1 MQYLYLFPPVFDHRF
16 FSFPAGARL
25 IMESFDVIICGS
37 GPAGLS
43 AGLAAASHGASTLIL
58 DRDCMIG
65 RKLCATG
72 NGRCNFSNTLHPLKF
87 MAEFG
92 RNGRFMIDAL
102 RAAPREF
109 FLDLLLHE
117 GIRPKVED
125 DIHYFPMNGRAS
137 DVREAFLRAAKKAG
151 AETRSY
157 AGVRRVLVEDGAA
170 SGVETEDGESVRAS
184 HVILACGGTAAP
196 ALGGT
201 ASGLEL
207 AKALGHGVREPV
219 AALAPVHVDDPWIS
233 PLAGVT
239 APDAELGVTVGT
251 RHVSR
256 RGSLL
261 FTHTGFSG
269 PAALNLSG
277 TVNRVLSSGGPARG
291 FLRVFPDR
299 KEQALF
305 DYLIDEREKVPD
317 HLLKNSLAR
326 IMPRSLALLICE
338 RLFGEDFH
346 SKRLTNAGAHE
357 LAHLLDRIPFTV
369 SKPASMDE
377 AMAMDGGVLLKEVDP
392 RTMES
397 RLVRGVHFA
406 GEILDLTGPT
416 GGFNIQFALSSGRLA
431 GLAASGAL

>member
-1 MQYLYLFPPVFDHRF
+1 
-16 FSFPAGARL
+16 
-25 IMESFDVIICGS
+25 MESFDVIICGS

-43 AGLAAASHGASTLIL
+43 AGLAAASHGAATLIL
-58 DRDCMIG
+58 DRDHMIG

-109 FLDLLLHE
+109 FLDLLLRE
-117 GIRPKVED
+117 GIRPKIED
-125 DIHYFPMNGRAS
+125 EIHYFPMNGRAS
-137 DVREAFLRAAKKAG
+137 DVRDAFLRAAKKNG
-151 AETRSY
+151 AETRSSVS
-157 AGVRRVLVEDGAA
+157 VRRVLVENGAA
-170 SGVETEDGESVRAS
+170 AGVETEDGEAIRAS

-201 ASGLEL
+201 SSGLEL

-219 AALAPVHVDDPWIS
+219 AALAPVHVDDPWFS
-233 PLAGVT
+233 DLAGVT
-239 APDAELGVTVGT
+239 VPDAELGVTVGT
-251 RHVSR
+251 RPVSR

-277 TVNRVLSSGGPARG
+277 TVNRVLSGGDGEPARI
-291 FLRVFPDR
+291 FLRVLPGK
-299 KEQALF
+299 KEQNLY
-305 DYLIDEREKVPD
+305 DYLIDEREKTPD

-326 IMPRSLALLICE
+326 IMPRSLASLVCE
-338 RLFGEDFH
+338 RIFGEDFH

-397 RLVRGVHFA
+397 RLVKGVHFA

>member
-1 MQYLYLFPPVFDHRF
+1 
-16 FSFPAGARL
+16 
-25 IMESFDVIICGS
+25 MESFDVIICGS
-37 GPAGLS
+37 GPAGLA
-43 AGLAAASHGASTLIL
+43 AGLAAASHGASTVIL
-58 DRDCMIG
+58 DPNYVIG

-72 NGRCNFSNTLHPLKF
+72 NGRCNFSNTLPPLKF

-92 RNGRFMIDAL
+92 RHGRFMTDAL

-109 FLDLLLHE
+109 FLELLQKE
-117 GIRPKVED
+117 GIRPTVENE
-125 DIHYFPMNGRAS
+125 IHYFPMNGRAS
-137 DVREAFLRAAKKAG
+137 DVRDAFLRAAKRAG
-151 AETRSY
+151 AETRLSVS
-157 AGVRRVLVEDGAA
+157 ARRILVEDGVCV
-170 SGVETEDGESVRAS
+170 GVETDGGEVIQAK

-196 ALGGT
+196 SLGGT
-201 ASGLEL
+201 ASGMEL
-207 AKALGHGVREPV
+207 AKALGHGIREPV
-219 AALAPVHVDDPWIS
+219 ATLAPIHVDDPWIS
-233 PLAGVT
+233 ELAGLTV
-239 APDAELGVTVGT
+239 PDAELGVMVGT
-251 RHVSR
+251 RRVSM

-277 TVNRVLSSGGPARG
+277 TVNRVLLEGEPAQV
-291 FLRVFPDR
+291 FLRVLPDK
-299 KEQALF
+299 KEQNLY
-305 DYLIDEREKVPD
+305 DYLVDEREKVPD

-326 IMPRSLALLICE
+326 IMPRSLASLVCE

-357 LAHLLDRIPFTV
+357 LTHLLDRMPFTV
-369 SKPASMDE
+369 SKSATMDE

-397 RLVRGVHFA
+397 RLVKGVHFA

-431 GLAASGAL
+431 GLAAAGAL

>member
-1 MQYLYLFPPVFDHRF
+1 
-16 FSFPAGARL
+16 
-25 IMESFDVIICGS
+25 MESFDVIICGS
-37 GPAGLS
+37 GPAGLA
-43 AGLAAASHGASTLIL
+43 AGLASASHGASTVIL
-58 DRDCMIG
+58 DPNYVIG

-72 NGRCNFSNTLHPLKF
+72 NGRCNFSNTLPPLKF

-92 RNGRFMIDAL
+92 RHGRFMTDAL

-109 FLDLLLHE
+109 FLELLQKE
-117 GIRPKVED
+117 GIRPTVENE
-125 DIHYFPMNGRAS
+125 IHYFPMNGRAS
-137 DVREAFLRAAKKAG
+137 DVRDAFLRAAKRAG
-151 AETRSY
+151 AETRLSVS
-157 AGVRRVLVEDGAA
+157 ARRILVEDGVCV
-170 SGVETEDGESVRAS
+170 GVETDGGEDIQAK

-196 ALGGT
+196 SLGGT

-207 AKALGHGVREPV
+207 AKALGHGIREPV
-219 AALAPVHVDDPWIS
+219 ATLAPIHVDDPWIS
-233 PLAGVT
+233 ELAGLTV
-239 APDAELGVTVGT
+239 PDAELGVMVGT
-251 RHVSR
+251 RRVSM

-277 TVNRVLSSGGPARG
+277 TVNRVLLEGEPAQV
-291 FLRVFPDR
+291 FLRVLPDK
-299 KEQALF
+299 KEQNLY
-305 DYLIDEREKVPD
+305 DYLVDEREKVPD

-326 IMPRSLALLICE
+326 IMPRSLASLVCE

-357 LAHLLDRIPFTV
+357 LTHLLDRMPFTV
-369 SKPASMDE
+369 SKSATMDE

-397 RLVRGVHFA
+397 RLVKGVHFA

-431 GLAASGAL
+431 GLAAAGAL

>member
-1 MQYLYLFPPVFDHRF
+1 
-16 FSFPAGARL
+16 
-25 IMESFDVIICGS
+25 MESFDVIVCGS
-37 GPAGLS
+37 GPAGLAAS
-43 AGLAAASHGASTLIL
+43 LAAASHGASTLVL
-58 DRDCMIG
+58 EQDSMIG

-72 NGRCNFSNTLHPLKF
+72 NGRCNFSNTVHPLKF

-92 RNGRFMIDAL
+92 RNGRFMVDAL

-109 FLDLLLHE
+109 FLDLLLQE

-125 DIHYFPMNGRAS
+125 EIHYFPMNGRAS
-137 DVREAFLRAAKKAG
+137 DVRDAFLRAARRAG
-151 AETRSY
+151 AETRPSVS
-157 AGVRRVLVEDGAA
+157 VRRVLMENGSAA
-170 SGVETEDGESVRAS
+170 GVETVGGEILHAP

-196 ALGGT
+196 ALGGS

-207 AKALGHGVREPV
+207 AKKLGHSIREPV
-219 AALAPVHVDDPWIS
+219 AALAPVHVDDPWFS
-233 PLAGVT
+233 GLAGVT
-239 APDAELGVTVGT
+239 VPDAELGVAVGT
-251 RHVSR
+251 RHVFM

-277 TVNRVLSSGGPARG
+277 TVNRVLSGGEPAHI
-291 FLRVFPDR
+291 FLRVVPDK
-299 KEQALF
+299 KEQDLF
-305 DYLIDEREKVPD
+305 AYLVDEREKVPD

-326 IMPRSLALLICE
+326 IMPRSLASLVCE

-357 LAHLLDRIPFTV
+357 LAHLLDRMPFTV
-369 SKPASMDE
+369 SAQASMDE

-397 RLVRGVHFA
+397 RLAKGVHFA

>member
-1 MQYLYLFPPVFDHRF
+1 MKYVYFSPPFHLSF
-16 FSFPAGARL
+16 FSITGTSP
-25 IMESFDVIICGS
+25 MDSFDVIICGS

-43 AGLAAASHGASTLIL
+43 AGLAAASHGAAAVIL
-58 DRDCMIG
+58 DRDHMAG

-72 NGRCNFSNTLHPLKF
+72 NGRCNFSNTVHPLKF
-87 MAEFG
+87 MADFG
-92 RNGRFMIDAL
+92 RHGRFMIDAL

-109 FLDLLLHE
+109 FLELLQQE
-117 GIRPKVED
+117 GIRPTVENEQY
-125 DIHYFPMNGRAS
+125 YFPLNGRAS
-137 DVREAFLRAAKKAG
+137 DVRDAFLRAAKRAG
-151 AETRSY
+151 AETRLS
-157 AGVRRVLVEDGAA
+157 APVVRILVENGFAA
-170 SGVETEDGESVRAS
+170 GVETESGTVIRAP

-219 AALAPVHVDDPWIS
+219 AALAPVHVDDPWTAE
-233 PLAGVT
+233 LAGLT
-239 APDAELGVTVGT
+239 LPDAELGVTVGT
-251 RHVSR
+251 RHVSM

-277 TVNRVLSSGGPARG
+277 TVNRVISGETPARI
-291 FLRVFPDR
+291 FLRVLPDK
-299 KEQALF
+299 KEQDLY
-305 DYLIDEREKVPD
+305 DYLVSERENVPD

-326 IMPRSLALLICE
+326 IMPRSLAALVCE

-357 LAHLLDRIPFTV
+357 LAHLLDRIPFAV

-392 RTMES
+392 RSMES
-397 RLVRGVHFA
+397 RLVKGVHFA

-416 GGFNIQFALSSGRLA
+416 GGYNIQFALSSGRLA
-431 GLAASGAL
+431 GLAAAGAL

>member
-1 MQYLYLFPPVFDHRF
+1 
-16 FSFPAGARL
+16 
-25 IMESFDVIICGS
+25 METFDVIVCGS

-58 DRDCMIG
+58 EQDSMIG

-72 NGRCNFSNTLHPLKF
+72 NGRCNFSNTVHPLKF

-92 RNGRFMIDAL
+92 RNGRFMVDAL

-109 FLDLLLHE
+109 FLDLLLQE
-117 GIRPKVED
+117 GIRAKVEN
-125 DIHYFPMNGRAS
+125 DIHYFPVNGRAS
-137 DVREAFLRAAKKAG
+137 DVRDAFLRAARRAG
-151 AETRSY
+151 AETRQS
-157 AGVRRVLVEDGAA
+157 AAVRRVLMEDGTAA
-170 SGVETEDGESVRAS
+170 GVETDDGGTIRAP

-196 ALGGT
+196 ALGGS

-207 AKALGHGVREPV
+207 AKQLGHSIREPV
-219 AALAPVHVDDPWIS
+219 AALAPVHVDDPWFS
-233 PLAGVT
+233 ELAGVT
-239 APDAELGVTVGT
+239 VPDAELGVTVGT
-251 RHVSR
+251 RHVFM

-277 TVNRVLSSGGPARG
+277 TVNRVLSGGESAHI
-291 FLRVFPDR
+291 FLRVVPDK
-299 KEQALF
+299 KEQDLF
-305 DYLIDEREKVPD
+305 EYLVDEREKVPD

-326 IMPRSLALLICE
+326 IMPRSLASLVCE

-357 LAHLLDRIPFTV
+357 LAHLLDRMPFTV
-369 SKPASMDE
+369 SAPASMDE

-397 RLVRGVHFA
+397 RLAKGVHFA